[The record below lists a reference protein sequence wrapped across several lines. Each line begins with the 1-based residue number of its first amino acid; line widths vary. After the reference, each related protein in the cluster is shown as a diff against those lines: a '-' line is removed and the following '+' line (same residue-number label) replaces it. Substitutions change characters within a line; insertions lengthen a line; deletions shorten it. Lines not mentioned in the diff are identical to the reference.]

1 MPALRILAAVV
12 LSGAALSAPAAENTQ
27 VTLQNKLAQCQ
38 GCHGIE
44 GWKTAYP
51 EVYRV
56 PKLGG
61 QKAAYIVNALKE
73 YKSGDRDF
81 GTMHAMVMDLSDDDM
96 KRLAQYFEGQG
107 NTASAEGST
116 PAPGGK

>member
-1 MPALRILAAVV
+1 MPALRILAAVA
-12 LSGAALSAPAAENTQ
+12 LSGAALSAPAAENTK

-51 EVYRV
+51 EVYHV

-81 GTMHAMVMDLSDDDM
+81 GTMHAMVMDLTDQDM
-96 KRLAQYFEGQG
+96 QELAKYFEGHG
-107 NTASAEGST
+107 NTASADNSN

>member
-1 MPALRILAAVV
+1 MPPLRFLAAVA
-12 LSGAALSAPAAENTQ
+12 LCGAALSAPAAENTK

-51 EVYRV
+51 EVYHV

-81 GTMHAMVMDLSDDDM
+81 ATMHAMASDLSEEDM
-96 KRLAQYFEGQG
+96 KQLAEYFAGQG
-107 NTASAEGST
+107 GAQTADNQP
-116 PAPGGK
+116 PAGGK

>member
-1 MPALRILAAVV
+1 MPALRILAAVA
-12 LSGAALSAPAAENTQ
+12 LSGAALSAPAAENTK

-51 EVYRV
+51 EVYHV

-73 YKSGDRDF
+73 YQSGDRDF
-81 GTMHAMVMDLSDDDM
+81 GTMHAMAMDLTDEDM
-96 KRLAQYFEGQG
+96 KQLGAYFEGQG
-107 NTASAEGST
+107 NTASAENAK